1 MLRLHVEP
9 FPVVAELVSADD
21 GVAHMVR
28 RYTRFFVPSELV
40 SDVEEFI
47 PTKTT
52 NNKLIRRRR
61 ISALLSPTSCGITG
75 GGRL

>member
-1 MLRLHVEP
+1 MLRLHVEL

-21 GVAHMVR
+21 GVAP
-28 RYTRFFVPSELV
+28 RFLVPSELA

-47 PTKTT
+47 LTKTT

-61 ISALLSPTSCGITG
+61 ISALLFSTSCGVTG
-75 GGRL
+75 GGHL